1 MGGIRDDRHS
11 PLSFRYDRGKAFT
24 PNKILWPEMN
34 NPAASCGVSNTLAQ
48 VPFVASHGESDPQ
61 RLKRPSVARPGIF
74 FGHNERFGDRTRRR
88 KITEGVQPQR
98 RFDWRFALYKAA
110 ITQALF
116 EFTAAV
122 RASFAGRHRLK
133 APF

>member
-1 MGGIRDDRHS
+1 MGGIRDRRHS
-11 PLSFRYDRGKAFT
+11 PLSFHYDRGKAFT
-24 PNKILWPEMN
+24 PNKILWPE
-34 NPAASCGVSNTLAQ
+34 
-48 VPFVASHGESDPQ
+48 
-61 RLKRPSVARPGIF
+61 LKGPCVARPGIF
-74 FGHNERFGDRTRRR
+74 FGHNERFCDRTRSR
-88 KITEGVQPQR
+88 KIIEGVQPQR
-98 RFDWRFALYKAA
+98 RLDRRFALYKAA